1 MAARSSQWGST
12 ATIGVEIWSSYPL
25 VNIQK
30 AIEHCHFIVDLPI
43 KHGGSFHS
51 YVNVYQWVPVGSNQ
65 LFGRLELNCPMYNIK
80 ASIFT
85 SFGVVIF
92 SAQTQLFNCTKN
104 HQHIILW
111 NCPSII
117 VVLIRSVDALIH
129 LIPRSSLK
137 SQGCLTSADYVFPR
151 YPPVPL
157 RSVSLGPSDGSVL
170 EVWTE
175 WRLGSGP
182 RLSFQCLWTLGCA
195 SLRQDASNISNIA
208 ILHSFTC

>member
-1 MAARSSQWGST
+1 M
-12 ATIGVEIWSSYPL
+12 
-25 VNIQK
+25 
-30 AIEHCHFIVDLPI
+30 
-43 KHGGSFHS
+43 
-51 YVNVYQWVPVGSNQ
+51 
-65 LFGRLELNCPMYNIK
+65 
-80 ASIFT
+80 
-85 SFGVVIF
+85 IF

-111 NCPSII
+111 NCPSIT

-137 SQGCLTSADYVFPR
+137 SQGCLSTCSLNHRTIRQLTSADYVFPR

-157 RSVSLGPSDGSVL
+157 RSVSLGPSPDGSVL

-182 RLSFQCLWTLGCA
+182 RLSFQCLWTFGCA